1 MKWLTNIFRKS
12 QKIDLNF
19 NKKFKYFQNLIKAN
33 DLAHKAMSEMGE
45 MIVSAKPFSRSY
57 ANNIYI
63 NLIAN
68 TRIIVDNLIKM
79 SGGNYSRLR
88 NKLEKIEDIG
98 YSILHPKHYCP
109 LGFDCPDMDCH
120 ICTKMRLNPEEV
132 KYYYD
137 INEITDSDYIFVGD
151 KMSRLGEIKNVLGLP
166 VPEGFS
172 LSVRLFEEI
181 IMNNNIRGQ
190 KDKIFADLDFSDIAQ
205 IRDASQ
211 KTQNLFISNPIPQN
225 VKDKILEAFDSKFS
239 LNSNIKLAVRSSA
252 LGEDSDKYSFA
263 GLHHTILNVPREN
276 LIDAC
281 YEVLISK
288 YSPESVVYR
297 FVHGL
302 RDEDMPMSVC
312 CLKMVDA
319 AAAGVLFTSNP
330 NPGETGMII
339 QAVKGLGLLVVEG
352 RVTPQEFIVEHN
364 DKPTILS
371 FKQGNQKYQNVLN
384 QKGGLSKDYLSENE
398 SLKPCLTNEQI
409 KTLVRYALIM
419 EKHFSTPLD
428 IEWALDKQ
436 GKIYILQARPL
447 IVKNNEKNILAD
459 FSFDDLEK
467 KYSVLLK
474 GGETASPGISSGV
487 VKVVNTPDDFINFP
501 RNGIIVAK
509 KNVPEFAS
517 LIHKA
522 VAVIT
527 DFGSTTG
534 HLAII
539 ARELGVPILT
549 NTYKAS
555 SILKDNMEVTI
566 DANNG
571 YVFEGIV
578 QELIEYNEKNE
589 NKTEKFR
596 NSSLY
601 NIWHRLSKFIFK
613 LNIYNPDT
621 SNFNVEGCETVHDI
635 IRFAHE
641 KAMKL
646 MFSLSQNAQTSL
658 RKAYNLRFS
667 LPLDIDII
675 DLNDGLKEI
684 SNRNWITPEQI
695 QSEPFNALLKG
706 MLTPGLKWS
715 GHLPID
721 TKGFASIILG
731 NIVDNS
737 RHDSEIGGKNYA
749 LISKNYFNFFSRLGY
764 HFTRID
770 CFASDEL
777 NSNYINFNFRGGA
790 ANMVRKVRRINAIKL
805 ILEHYGFTVEV
816 YDDNC
821 MAKIRKIPR
830 DTTINFVQMLGRL
843 MGAIRNTDVS
853 MTSNKQVEI
862 FVKYFLEGDP
872 TPASHLVENK

>member
-1 MKWLTNIFRKS
+1 MKWLTNIFRKP
-12 QKIDLNF
+12 QKNDLNF
-19 NKKFKYFQNLIKAN
+19 SKKFEYFKNLIAAN
-33 DLAHKAMSEMGE
+33 DRAHKAMSEMGE
-45 MIVSAKPFSRSY
+45 MIVLAEPFSRSY
-57 ANNIYI
+57 ANNIYK

-68 TRIIVDNLIKM
+68 TRIIVDNLVKM
-79 SGGNYSRLR
+79 SGGNFSLLR

-98 YSILHPKHYCP
+98 YSILNSKHYCP
-109 LGFDCPDMDCH
+109 QGFDCPDMNCH
-120 ICTKMRLNPEEV
+120 ICTKIRLNPEEV

-137 INEITDSDYIFVGD
+137 INEITASDYMLVGD
-151 KMSRLGEIKNVLGLP
+151 KMSCLGEIKNVLGLP

-181 IMNNNIRGQ
+181 MINNNLRGQ
-190 KDKIFADLDFSDIAQ
+190 KDKIFTDLDFSDIAQ
-205 IRDASQ
+205 IRDVSR
-211 KTQNLFISNPIPQN
+211 KMQNLFISNPIPQN
-225 VKDKILEAFDSKFS
+225 IEEKILEAFNSKFS
-239 LNSNIKLAVRSSA
+239 LDSSIKLAVRSSA

-263 GLHHTILNVPREN
+263 GLHHTELNVSRDD

-297 FVHGL
+297 FIHGI

-312 CLKMVDA
+312 CLEMIDA
-319 AAAGVLFTSNP
+319 VAAGVLFTSNP
-330 NPGETGMII
+330 NPGESGMII

-364 DKPTILS
+364 EKATILS
-371 FKQGNQKYQNVLN
+371 FKKGKQKYQNVPKKN
-384 QKGGLSKDYLSENE
+384 GGLYKDYLSENE

-409 KTLVRYALIM
+409 QTLVRYSLIM
-419 EKHFSTPLD
+419 EKHFSNPLD
-428 IEWALDKQ
+428 IEWALDKR

-447 IVKNNEKNILAD
+447 KVKKSENNFHTD
-459 FSFDDLEK
+459 FSFDNLEI

-487 VKVVNTPDDFINFP
+487 VKVINTPNDFINFP
-501 RNGIIVAK
+501 SNGIIVAK

-517 LIHKA
+517 LIHKTG
-522 VAVIT
+522 AVIT
-527 DFGSTTG
+527 DYGSTTG

-539 ARELGVPILT
+539 ARELGVPMIT

-555 SILKDNMEVTI
+555 TILKDNMEITI
-566 DANNG
+566 DAKNG

-578 QELIEYNEKNE
+578 QELIDYNEKYE

-596 NSSLY
+596 NSPLY

-621 SNFNVEGCETVHDI
+621 PNFNVEGCETVHDI

-658 RKAYNLRFS
+658 RQAYNLRFS

-684 SNRNWITPEQI
+684 SNRNWITPEHI

-721 TKGFASIILG
+721 TKGFASIILD
-731 NIVDNS
+731 NIVDKS
-737 RHDSEIGGKNYA
+737 RHDSEIGGKSYA

-764 HFTRID
+764 HFTRLD
-770 CFASDEL
+770 CFASDEP

-821 MAKIRKIPR
+821 MARIRKLPR
-830 DTTINFVQMLGRL
+830 DITNNFVQMLGRL

-872 TPASHLVENK
+872 APASHLVENK